1 MKSMKLII
9 LLLTSATFLLAS
21 CATTSVTD
29 VWKDNAYEGKAQ
41 KIVVIMVAKSP
52 ELRTLS

>member
-1 MKSMKLII
+1 MKSMKLIVLI
-9 LLLTSATFLLAS
+9 LTSATFLLAS

-52 ELRTLS
+52 EMRTLS